1 MKERK
6 PLIGLA
12 VVWCGR
18 LTHISFLEA
27 IIWKYKI
34 VKEMS
39 LSAENFSIKA
49 AVLS

>member
-1 MKERK
+1 MKGRK

-12 VVWCGR
+12 VVCR

-27 IIWKYKI
+27 IIRKYKI